1 MLMNAA
7 QLEGLVIR
15 ATDGEVGKIEQLY
28 FDDETWAIRYL
39 TVKTGGWLE
48 GRKVLISPVSVVST
62 DWQGKRIDV
71 TLTMKQV
78 ENNYEPLGTF
88 DTDVAVPLNLP
99 ATGEQIHERLLGRDF
114 HEELLGDTRP
124 PAAHYRVQSGDT
136 SFYAEF
142 LASLEGG
149 EVKRGGRRDVTAR
162 VSGVSV
168 QKLRHL
174 ELMFQNPWDV
184 TISPAVGY
192 PTPGVRRTL
201 VPNPAAFLVQ
211 KILIHGK
218 RPRDKR
224 AKDILY
230 IHDTIETFGSNL
242 AAVREQWKT
251 YIHPELQPKAV
262 RLIENV
268 AKEYFR
274 EVDDTIR
281 EAARIATGRSLTPEM
296 VRELCEFGWQ
306 QIFS

>member
-1 MLMNAA
+1 
-7 QLEGLVIR
+7 
-15 ATDGEVGKIEQLY
+15 
-28 FDDETWAIRYL
+28 
-39 TVKTGGWLE
+39 
-48 GRKVLISPVSVVST
+48 
-62 DWQGKRIDV
+62 
-71 TLTMKQV
+71 
-78 ENNYEPLGTF
+78 
-88 DTDVAVPLNLP
+88 
-99 ATGEQIHERLLGRDF
+99 
-114 HEELLGDTRP
+114 
-124 PAAHYRVQSGDT
+124 
-136 SFYAEF
+136 
-142 LASLEGG
+142 
-149 EVKRGGRRDVTAR
+149 VTAR

-211 KILIHGK
+211 KILIHRK

-230 IHDTIETFGSNL
+230 IHNTIETFGSNL

-262 RLIENV
+262 RLIENA